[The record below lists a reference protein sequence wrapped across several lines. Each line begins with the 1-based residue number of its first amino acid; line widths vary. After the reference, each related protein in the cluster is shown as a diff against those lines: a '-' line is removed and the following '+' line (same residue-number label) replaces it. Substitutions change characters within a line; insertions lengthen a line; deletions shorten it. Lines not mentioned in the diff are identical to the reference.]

1 MSATSRRTRRQ
12 TQGFGS
18 TVFHR
23 LNFVM
28 PARNAFVHAFLAV
41 RLIWLNEREPQ
52 RLIALRARPEAQGL
66 WRGIPKRFRHRYCL
80 GDSSGTSNPPSR
92 AAAATIH
99 KHRCGA
105 GIAAGQKRSPD
116 YLEGLAG
123 LQVYLGGAIKRP
135 PGFRLRPPCGSSKWG
150 EHRSRPRATS
160 ALVVHR
166 TVERRVISSGEPM
179 PRLCAADAPH
189 NSAYSLRLLARLKYS
204 IDVVDRGCPYASPS
218 VLGCF
223 SCRTLGDRLICLPRP
238 LLGSCRGRNELL
250 RKDIQ

>member
-1 MSATSRRTRRQ
+1 
-12 TQGFGS
+12 
-18 TVFHR
+18 
-23 LNFVM
+23 M

-99 KHRCGA
+99 KHRRGA

-150 EHRSRPRATS
+150 EHRSRA
-160 ALVVHR
+160 
-166 TVERRVISSGEPM
+166 
-179 PRLCAADAPH
+179 PRLRVH
-189 NSAYSLRLLARLKYS
+189 LRRLSRLTAGTFAKRNANCQVARISRLK
-204 IDVVDRGCPYASPS
+204 
-218 VLGCF
+218 
-223 SCRTLGDRLICLPRP
+223 
-238 LLGSCRGRNELL
+238 
-250 RKDIQ
+250 